1 MMKTELMLK
10 RMWSSLLEC
19 RIYQAVYASK
29 SFKRLTTKS
38 PEVVECSCG
47 ALYNLFLWI
56 KDEMRTFMENYGQT
70 FSTLYFILIVKS
82 TGSCPSATKL
92 L

>member
-1 MMKTELMLK
+1 MLK
-10 RMWSSLLEC
+10 RMCSSLLER

-29 SFKRLTTKS
+29 IFKRLTTKS
-38 PEVVECSCG
+38 LVLVEYSCG

-70 FSTLYFILIVKS
+70 FSTLYFILLFKS